1 MITRINELN
10 HEMAL
15 LLDRLK
21 NEEVPPQV
29 AGEMNRTFANM
40 IRSCQVQINY
50 ALARGEKPVITM
62 LDDKAAV
69 NSNVNA
75 HNKRIAA

>member
-1 MITRINELN
+1 
-10 HEMAL
+10 MAL
-15 LLDRLK
+15 LLERLK

-50 ALARGEKPVITM
+50 ALARGEKPIVSM
-62 LDDKAAV
+62 LDERVTTDD
-69 NSNVNA
+69 
-75 HNKRIAA
+75 KRIAA